1 MTMAVSDGK
10 RPDALSS
17 EINTLYL
24 VSLAMDRL
32 MMDFERRMKASGQE
46 FRRDK
51 KFQFNQIIKGIQM
64 AFRAFQVLNEDI
76 EHSAEDKGWEVLD
89 AWYEEGLEIVRLL
102 LLYDD
107 RCGKSLT
114 NRDNLFK
121 YLRGMQ
127 GDGVITEEVLSRFY
141 LKK

>member
-1 MTMAVSDGK
+1 MASIAKHD
-10 RPDALSS
+10 PLTA

-51 KFQFNQIIKGIQM
+51 KFQFRQIIDGVQR
-64 AFRAFQVLNEDI
+64 AYRAFQVLNEDI
-76 EHSAEDKGWEVLD
+76 EHSCESKGWEVID
-89 AWYEEGLEIVRLL
+89 AWSEEGLEIVRLL

-121 YLRGMQ
+121 YLRGME
-127 GDGVITEEVLSRFY
+127 GDGVITEEVLKRFY

>member
-1 MTMAVSDGK
+1 MASVAK
-10 RPDALSS
+10 PDVKSA

-64 AFRAFQVLNEDI
+64 AFRAFQVLNVDI

-89 AWYEEGLEIVRLL
+89 AWYEESLEIVRLL

-121 YLRGMQ
+121 YLRGME
-127 GDGVITEEVLSRFY
+127 GDGVITEEVLKRFY

>member
-1 MTMAVSDGK
+1 MASVAK
-10 RPDALSS
+10 PDVKTA

-24 VSLAMDRL
+24 LALAMDR
-32 MMDFERRMKASGQE
+32 MMLDFERRMKASGQE

-51 KFQFNQIIKGIQM
+51 KFQFRQIIDGVQR
-64 AFRAFQVLNEDI
+64 AYRAFQVLNEDI
-76 EHSAEDKGWEVLD
+76 EHSCSDKGWEVLD
-89 AWYEEGLEIVRLL
+89 AWYEEALEFVRLI

-107 RCGKSLT
+107 RCGKNIT

-121 YLRGMQ
+121 YLREME
-127 GDGVITEEVLSRFY
+127 GDGIITEEALQKFY

>member
-1 MTMAVSDGK
+1 MGGVAKPDVMTC
-10 RPDALSS
+10 
-17 EINTLYL
+17 EINILYL

-32 MMDFERRMKASGQE
+32 MLDFERRMKASGQE
-46 FRRDK
+46 FRKEK
-51 KFQFNQIIKGIQM
+51 KYQFRQIIDGIQR
-64 AFRAFQVLNEDI
+64 AFRAFQVLNADI
-76 EHSAEDKGWEVLD
+76 EHSCEKEGFEVID
-89 AWYEEGLEIVRLL
+89 AWAEEALEIVRLL

-121 YLRGMQ
+121 YLRGMN
-127 GDGVITEEVLSRFY
+127 GEGVIDEEALKRFY